1 MNARQMIISAIASRL
16 EILLCSIM
24 YQSVIGAA
32 DIYEEINKELKKY
45 GPGLDTECVGGGR
58 INHNSAKQA
67 IKVYGYS
74 QGFGKADHQVSVG
87 LLKQKYPNYVITW
100 SDDGY

>member
-1 MNARQMIISAIASRL
+1 
-16 EILLCSIM
+16 M
-24 YQSVIGAA
+24 YMHFLFTFLA